1 MSFAILCRKRL
12 HQQGQ
17 PLSSSALYTLFLAG
31 LTLLY
36 TVYLKPSLL
45 PPKEVF
51 ASVRAFSNTLF
62 SYSQQLKT
70 AEPLHNIFEE
80 LSLHCLE
87 RMNSR
92 PDEKVVAQNYNGM
105 QNPVAVQ
112 EKSAP
117 EDWQEALFGTTKEIS
132 ESNAIHLWPAS
143 LPDELM
149 DLYATCRHSNGRRVR
164 KVRRLQADDRDLSVK
179 SFY

>member
-1 MSFAILCRKRL
+1 MPLKVPPSLAMHSESPPSISSSLNMNQYGMFCRRRL

-36 TVYLKPSLL
+36 AVYIRPTLL
-45 PPKEVF
+45 PSKEVF
-51 ASVRAFSNTLF
+51 QAVRAFSNTLF
-62 SYSQQLKT
+62 SYSQHLKT

-92 PDEKVVAQNYNGM
+92 PEHPQLAAKAQ
-105 QNPVAVQ
+105 
-112 EKSAP
+112 ETSAP
-117 EDWQEALFGTTKEIS
+117 ADWQEALFGTTNEIS
-132 ESNAIHLWPAS
+132 ESKTSLLVAS
-143 LPDELM
+143 HPK
-149 DLYATCRHSNGRRVR
+149 YRIVCRRGYSWRVCQ
-164 KVRRLQADDRDLSVK
+164 VSSL
-179 SFY
+179 